1 MESLQAAKNGVKPP
15 YGRGPATCSHLGMPR
30 YSILLLP
37 LVLACGGDRNPE
49 NSAMCGFAALAAG
62 SMVLEQ
68 FQGRATVI
76 PSVPPDLTGT
86 VPARIVGRGTT
97 RALVAR
103 TDSGVTLGFEGE
115 GFPAHPGFAVVLV
128 DDSTEVLHGV
138 MVFESDG
145 PADYPQIGTISS
157 ATSTLPLYAMRIN
170 WSRLSDERCP
180 LFAAPPTP

>member
-1 MESLQAAKNGVKPP
+1 M
-15 YGRGPATCSHLGMPR
+15 RR

-37 LVLACGGDRNPE
+37 LALACAGGRDPE
-49 NSAMCGFAALAAG
+49 NSAMCGLTAMAAG

-68 FQGRATVI
+68 FQAGTTVM
-76 PSVPPDLTGT
+76 PTAPDDLQGT

-103 TDSGVTLGFEGE
+103 GDSAVTLGFEGE

-128 DDSTEVLHGV
+128 DDSTEVLRGV
-138 MVFESDG
+138 LVFESDG

-157 ATSTLPLYAMRIN
+157 ATSTLPLYAMRVN
-170 WSRLSDERCP
+170 WSRVSDERCP
-180 LFAAPPTP
+180 LFAAPPAP